1 MFAEKRYESKN
12 PFNIQGHYILELLRN
27 NSNINDVNVDKIK
40 KLKPIYKI
48 GFERQ
53 FEITKF
59 NESICIRLD

>member
-1 MFAEKRYESKN
+1 MFAEKRYQSKN
-12 PFNIQGHYILELLRN
+12 PFNSQGHYILELLRN

-53 FEITKF
+53 FESTKF